1 MNKTL
6 LYFSAAWCGP
16 CKMFGPLMDE
26 IAQELSVTKYDV
38 DVDAL
43 ETTSFGIRNVPTVVL
58 VDETGAELGR
68 FAGVKSKQQVIDF
81 YNQQI

>member
-26 IAQELSVTKYDV
+26 ITQELPVIKHDV
-38 DVDAL
+38 DIDTL
-43 ETTSFGIRNVPTVVL
+43 ETTTFGIRNVPTVIL
-58 VDETGAELGR
+58 VDETGVELAR

-81 YNQQI
+81 YNEH